1 MHKQAIEGEKV
12 RFTVSA
18 APEGSEQGG
27 FFAENYPEHITF
39 QTDDVFA
46 VASRAVKRGLKM
58 LAIPE
63 NYYDDLAARF
73 GLEPAFIAR
82 IKEFNICY
90 DRNDEGEYLHFY
102 TAPLGNTFFEV
113 AEVRGDYSGFG
124 WADEPIR
131 LAAQYRALRDDVRGI
146 PR

>member
-1 MHKQAIEGEKV
+1 
-12 RFTVSA
+12 F
-18 APEGSEQGG
+18 GS
-27 FFAENYPEHITF
+27 
-39 QTDDVFA
+39 DDVFA
-46 VASRAVKRGLKM
+46 VAQRAVRRGLKM
-58 LAIPE
+58 LPIPE

-73 GLEPAFIAR
+73 GLEPGFITK
-82 IKEFNICY
+82 IKALNICY
-90 DRNDEGEYLHFY
+90 DRSSNGEYLHFY

-113 AEVRGDYSGFG
+113 AEVRGDYRGFG